1 MRRAPDDWPD
11 VATLID
17 NNYRNMHARDVK
29 TKGREAADEES
40 VPFLGATLPTVLFQF
55 LDVHI
60 VSVCR
65 LTDLDP
71 VMEEYASRVAYCIPI
86 LANAAVTYDVSIQ
99 QTPEMQKEAGS
110 IGWHLCALPGAE
122 SILCGHMRNHLIHVC
137 SAPLGQASRRV
148 RDPVPECFI

>member
-1 MRRAPDDWPD
+1 MCAFLRRNIAH
-11 VATLID
+11 VLI
-17 NNYRNMHARDVK
+17 
-29 TKGREAADEES
+29 
-40 VPFLGATLPTVLFQF
+40 QF

-71 VMEEYASRVAYCIPI
+71 VMEEYTSRVAYCIPI

-110 IGWHLCALPGAE
+110 IG
-122 SILCGHMRNHLIHVC
+122 
-137 SAPLGQASRRV
+137 
-148 RDPVPECFI
+148 

>member
-29 TKGREAADEES
+29 TTGREAADKES
-40 VPFLGATLPTVLFQF
+40 VPFLGATLPTVLIQF
-55 LDVHI
+55 LDAHI

-71 VMEEYASRVAYCIPI
+71 VMEEYASRVAYFPI

-110 IGWHLCALPGAE
+110 IG
-122 SILCGHMRNHLIHVC
+122 
-137 SAPLGQASRRV
+137 
-148 RDPVPECFI
+148 